1 MRLKLL
7 GIADDVC
14 EVADLIGWRK
24 VSVKVA
30 STGSIYIE
38 LMRLQGGMA
47 ELLVVRVANHKIVH
61 REWLKIYSLSP
72 YEMKLSQIADVLSK
86 KFGEAG
92 DIMEEWPSLVKSGG
106 LLNRRGNTHA
116 GSNPVS
122 SAI

>member
-92 DIMEEWPSLVKSGG
+92 DIMEVC
-106 LLNRRGNTHA
+106 
-116 GSNPVS
+116 
-122 SAI
+122 